1 MEPSPQDLD
10 AVLAAQ
16 VRCAEQMLEALDR
29 EHEALVGGSPNDVAN
44 ASNAKADLVEA
55 LETLETR
62 RGALAADADGAQLE
76 SAEWRRLRELVADC
90 QRRNQRNG
98 VLLKARADNVRVAL
112 NALRGAEPELYGP
125 QGRRPGRSDARP
137 LGTA

>member
-1 MEPSPQDLD
+1 MEPSQQDLTT
-10 AVLAAQ
+10 VLAAQ

-29 EHEALVGGSPNDVAN
+29 EHQALAGGSPEDVGS
-44 ASNAKADLVEA
+44 ASNAKAELVEA
-55 LETLETR
+55 LETLEAR
-62 RGALAADADGAQLE
+62 RRALAADGDAQLE

-98 VLLKARADNVRVAL
+98 ALLKARADNVRVAL
-112 NALRGAEPELYGP
+112 NALRGTEPELYGP
-125 QGRRPGRSDARP
+125 QGRQPGRGDPRP